1 MKTLLLILIIVAGA
15 YYYLSQQKPGVG
27 PKADAGF
34 RVAAPIISAINQFRD
49 AKSGP
54 PGILMELVPEYLP
67 SIPRQ
72 INGHPILYQIRPD
85 GYELTFSYADPLPVH
100 CTYMPKTKWKCGW
113 LN

>member
-1 MKTLLLILIIVAGA
+1 MKTLILIVAILAGA

-34 RVAAPIISAINQFRD
+34 KTCARVIAAIEQFKQAR
-49 AKSGP
+49 SGP
-54 PGILMELVPEYLP
+54 PGMLMELNPEFLANVPREV
-67 SIPRQ
+67 
-72 INGHPILYQIRPD
+72 NGHPILYEIRPD